1 MLTPMKHLIFLF
13 FIFTISC
20 KAQIIPVENR
30 TDYDGEHEFA
40 EGTYFK
46 DVNGLISEFYGHWKS
61 VNAPDGKQIDLYISP
76 YTYTDM
82 LGVQFDSVVLRYTL
96 KDSLGSVIFST
107 VNLPQD
113 SPYVS
118 DGGYFINN
126 KRTFSVFYQGEQ
138 SECGQN
144 GQLHFAI
151 KVNMN
156 RNFMGFSYSV
166 HDDRFGLNCPD
177 NVEQVMPFG
186 VSIVMV
192 RQ

>member
-1 MLTPMKHLIFLF
+1 MLTLMKHLIFLF

-20 KAQIIPVENR
+20 KAQIIPVENGS
-30 TDYDGEHEFA
+30 DYDSEHEFA

-76 YTYTDM
+76 YTKTDM
-82 LGVQFDSVVLRYTL
+82 LGIIYDGVVLKYTL
-96 KDSLGSVIFST
+96 KNDQGTIIYST
-107 VNLPQD
+107 VNQTLD

-118 DGGYFINN
+118 RGGYFLNN
-126 KRTFSVFYQGEQ
+126 KRTYSVFYQGEQ
-138 SECGQN
+138 SVCGQN

-151 KVNMN
+151 KENMN
-156 RNFMGFSYSV
+156 RNFMGFGYSV
-166 HDDRFGLNCPD
+166 DGEQDIIYCP
-177 NVEQVMPFG
+177 NGAEQVMPFG